1 MKKPP
6 VVDRLDTRLLESRR
20 VTRTRVEDCTVLEAD
35 SKHLLLGTNAEVA
48 SRLVFDEDLA
58 SITER
63 LDPGAVQKGRLRVD
77 LVTDSIVRV
86 RYAEGDAVPENVT
99 PMVVGRFDGPTK
111 SEVKTAVQSAI
122 LTTADAVV
130 EVGLR
135 PFTLHVRNRAG
146 EEVCCVGGHDK
157 NSWSDFGIAWDSYNT
172 GICRTLDT
180 GNPLAVEVFALRPH
194 EAVYGFGEKFIRLNK
209 VGQTIDLNMVE
220 ALGVTTPRS
229 YKNVPFFMSTRG
241 YGVFFNHS
249 ARMTCWVGSLCAADL
264 QVAIEDEFLDYFI
277 ILGDLKEI
285 LSRYTDIT
293 GKGRVPPLWSFGYW
307 QSKMS
312 YQSAGETLD
321 VVRRMRAAEVPMDV
335 LHLDTYW
342 FHEDWRCDL
351 EFDPDR
357 FSDPAAYM
365 TELESLGV
373 KVCLWQ
379 LPYIPE
385 GSALFDELKAAG
397 AFAKTPEGEIYDV
410 GICMT
415 AGFSG
420 VVGCI
425 DFTNPAA
432 REIYGRHLRRL
443 FALGARVIKVDFGEQ
458 APLDAVYHDGTPG
471 WRMHNL
477 YPLLY
482 NRTVAEITTEATGE
496 QIIWAR
502 SAWAG
507 SQRYPLHWGGDSS
520 ANWYNLIPQIEGGL
534 SFGLSG
540 FQFWSQDI
548 GGFLGH
554 PNGALLIRWLQA
566 GLFLSHARIHGVGD
580 RELYKFEGDVLRIGR
595 EFIRLRYR
603 LLPYLYGTAM
613 DCVERSLPM
622 ARALVVEY
630 QDDPNT
636 WNIGDQWLLGDA
648 LLVAPIFDESNRRA
662 VYLPAGV
669 WTDWWTGERLSGGR
683 WIAVTADLETL
694 PLFVREG
701 GIIPLGPAMNYV
713 DEKPVDKITLRIAP
727 FDSEGESRFE
737 VRVGD
742 ELVAVRYSATAGRH
756 AVHIGEGRVP
766 FAIDVLGPEPP
777 GVEVVRGRC

>member
-6 VVDRLDTRLLESRR
+6 VVDQLHTRLLESRR
-20 VTRTRVEDCTVLEAD
+20 VTRTRVEDCAVLEAEAQ
-35 SKHLLLGTNAEVA
+35 HLLLATDAEVL
-48 SRLVFDEDLA
+48 SRLVFDEERA
-58 SITER
+58 SMTER
-63 LDPGAVQKGRLRVD
+63 LEPGAILKGRLRID
-77 LVTDSIVRV
+77 LLTDSIVRV
-86 RYAEGDAVPENVT
+86 RYAEGEAVPDNVT
-99 PMVVGRFDGPTK
+99 PMVVGRFDGPTE
-111 SEVKTAVQSAI
+111 SRVDSTAQSAVLI
-122 LTTADAVV
+122 TADAVL

-135 PFTLHVRNRAG
+135 PFTLRVRNRHG
-146 EEVCCVGGHDK
+146 DEVCCVGGRDK
-157 NSWSDFGIAWDSYNT
+157 NLFNDFGIVWDSYNT
-172 GICRTLDT
+172 GICRTHDT
-180 GNPLAVEVFALRPH
+180 GSPLAVEVFALRPH

-264 QVAIEDEFLDYFI
+264 QVAVEDDFLDYFV

-293 GKGRVPPLWSFGYW
+293 GKGRVPPKWSFGYW
-307 QSKMS
+307 QSKIS
-312 YQSAGETLD
+312 YQSAEETLD
-321 VVRRMRAAEVPMDV
+321 VARRMRAAEVPMDV

-342 FHEDWRCDL
+342 FREDWRCDL
-351 EFDPDR
+351 EFDPGR
-357 FSDPAAYM
+357 FPDPAAYM
-365 TELESLGV
+365 AELARMGV

-385 GSALFDELKAAG
+385 GSPLFDELKAAG
-397 AFAKTPEGEIYDV
+397 AFARTAEGDIYDV

-415 AGFSG
+415 PGFSG

-425 DFTNPAA
+425 DFANPAA
-432 REIYGRHLRRL
+432 VEIYGRHLRRL

-471 WRMHNL
+471 SRMHNL

-482 NRTVAEITTEATGE
+482 NRAVAEITADATGE

-520 ANWYNLIPQIEGGL
+520 ANWNNLIPQIEGGL

-548 GGFLGH
+548 GGFVGQ
-554 PNGALLIRWLQA
+554 PDGPLLIRWLQA
-566 GLFLSHARIHGVGD
+566 GLFLSHARIHGFGD
-580 RELYKFEGDVLRIGR
+580 RELYKFGGDVLRIGR
-595 EFIRLRYR
+595 QFIRLRYR

-630 QDDPNT
+630 QHDPNT
-636 WNIGDQWLLGDA
+636 WNIGDEWLLGDA

-669 WTDWWTGERLSGGR
+669 WTDWWTGERLPGER
-683 WIAVTADLETL
+683 WIEVSADIETL
-694 PLFVREG
+694 PLYVREG
-701 GIIPLGPAMNYV
+701 GIIPLGPVMNYV
-713 DEKPVDKITLRIAP
+713 GERPTDEITLRIAP
-727 FDSEGESRFE
+727 FASEGESRFA
-737 VRVGD
+737 VPVDD
-742 ELVAVRYSATAGRH
+742 EMVAVHYGAGKGGH
-756 AVHIGEGRVP
+756 VVQIGTSRVP
-766 FAIDVLGPEPP
+766 FIIDVLGPEPP
-777 GVEVVRGRC
+777 HVEVVWA